1 MKLIGYM
8 MPVDYMRG
16 NLSGRQFLEYGD
28 GKTAYEAIEAGS
40 RGSAANYQPRLVAR
54 VVRLDRPTM
63 LRNFQV
69 RTRHSVNMSATM
81 RLNLALMGGVGAIF
95 AAVVSD
101 KTSAIYNDCV
111 QACPKGMTLRGWMS
125 PIIRQGLAAKNST
138 LAIAD
143 GIAIQNPWISGGTG
157 SPVTIPQSVLDKFAS
172 ELSNS

>member
-1 MKLIGYM
+1 MKLIEYA

-16 NLSGRQFLEYGD
+16 NLSGRQFLNYGD
-28 GKTAYEAIEAGS
+28 DKSAYEAIEAGN

-54 VVRLDRPTM
+54 VVRLNRPSM

-69 RTRHSVNMSATM
+69 RTRHSVNMTAAM
-81 RLNLALMGGVGAIF
+81 KQNLALMAGVGAIF

-111 QACPKGMTLRGWMS
+111 HACPKKMTLRGWLS
-125 PIIRQGLAAKNST
+125 PLIRQGLAAKNST

>member
-1 MKLIGYM
+1 

-16 NLSGRQFLEYGD
+16 NLSGRQFLEYGE
-28 GKTAYEAIEAGS
+28 GKRAYEAIEDGS
-40 RGSAANYQPRLVAR
+40 RGTAANYQPRLVAR
-54 VVRLDRPTM
+54 VVRIDRPTM

-69 RTRHSVNMSATM
+69 RTRHSVNMSTAM
-81 RLNLALMGGVGAIF
+81 KHNLALMGGVGAIF

-111 QACPKGMTLRGWMS
+111 HACPKKMTLRGWLS
-125 PIIRQGLAAKNST
+125 PLIRQGLAAKDST
-138 LAIAD
+138 ITIAN
-143 GIAIQNPWISGGTG
+143 GIAIQNPWVSGGSG